1 MTTFTAAPVSNFVM
15 PAAGNANFIRLVFQ
29 ASDNDQP
36 FGFLGKPGLPQD
48 YVPQGLIIDTRGIST
63 ALEVQVTVGG
73 VLPFEITAPAGTYA
87 SYIVPAFANPVI
99 TVAGLQAADE
109 LVIYTA
115 NFPLFPQQYGNPN
128 VSINLSSPG
137 PIGNTTPNTGAFT
150 DLKTDTLEVS
160 GSATVPDATAGT
172 QEPVP
177 ISQADAR
184 YQPAGNYAAS
194 GANSDI
200 TSLTGLTT
208 PLSIGQGGTGT
219 NTAAQALANLGGAA
233 TTGTSSTSFYANAN
247 SEAAEGD
254 IGVLT
259 QGYNSAYLYNN
270 SNSWGLYSAAG
281 GGILSYVRSNSIV
294 SLGNGLP
301 VNLSGPIIITNSN
314 NSGNAFQATNG
325 NAYVRLFNDGNG
337 HLESYGQPLWINQDS
352 AEPLNLG
359 ASGSTIT
366 ALGTLS
372 GNVIASQIPS
382 TAGGVGTYAWL
393 EISSG
398 SSDFGGQIAGSSLYY
413 VNQAGSDVVQSGTW
427 VNMTGF
433 VNSGTALYLRI
444 A

>member
-160 GSATVPDATAGT
+160 GSATVPNATAGT

-177 ISQADAR
+177 IVQADAR

-208 PLSIGQGGTGT
+208 PLAISEGGTGAT
-219 NTAAQALANLGGAA
+219 TAAQAITNLGAQPAGSYAA
-233 TTGTSSTSFYANAN
+233 LNGNSNEGFNASIFSCNGGNTYLSSNVASYPGLNLSPNYFINASTTINYYSN
-247 SEAAEGD
+247 SKGHVFD
-254 IGVLT
+254 YGL
-259 QGYNSAYLYNN
+259 SANN
-270 SNSWGLYSAAG
+270 SS
-281 GGILSYVRSNSIV
+281 V
-294 SLGNGLP
+294 GNGFRA
-301 VNLSGPIIITNSN
+301 TNSN
-314 NSGNAFQATNG
+314 GN
-325 NAYVRLFNDGNG
+325 YVVLFNDGNG
-337 HLESYGQPLWINQDS
+337 HLESYGAQLWINQDS
-352 AEPLNLG
+352 AQQITLG
-359 ASGSTIT
+359 APGSTII
-366 ALGTLS
+366 ASGTLS
-372 GNVIASQIPS
+372 GNVVASQIPS

-413 VNQAGSDVVQSGTW
+413 VNQVGSDVAQSGTW

-433 VNSGTALYLRI
+433 VNSGAALYLRI